1 MYPSDRLLL
10 GNTALSLLQLQKM
23 TMTLAPDFAALFNAT
38 PAACMVMAP
47 DFTIIAVNDAHLEAT
62 GAVREKIVG
71 RGIFEAF
78 PDNPDHTDAD
88 GVSNIR
94 ASMLRVLQTKR
105 RDIMPIQRYDV
116 PTQGRPE
123 DGFTMRYWKPI
134 HFPILDH
141 RGEVSYIIQHV
152 ENVTQTVTET
162 ARAEEMR
169 TEISVQARQ
178 ISSLRYIANLL
189 DQAPMFMAMLSGP
202 EHRVTFVNNGYL
214 KLIGHRD
221 IVGKTVAEGLPDAAD
236 QGYVT
241 LLDQVYLNGE
251 ALSAK
256 SAKYEVQATLGGEV
270 NERYIDFVFQP
281 IRDDQDALMGILV
294 QGLDVTERLR
304 DEKRR
309 NALVRLT
316 DTVRDLKTP
325 EEIIFQASLIL
336 GETLDVSRVGYG
348 TIDPEAETLTVKRDW
363 NALGVTSLAGTLNL
377 RDYGSFVDDMKL
389 GNVVAVSDIESNPR
403 TSAAAAALHGRGV
416 AAFVNV
422 PIREEGRLVA
432 LIFVNNVFARDWLAE
447 DLDFIKE
454 IAERTRTA
462 SERMRSEIAVRLS
475 EAKFRTITDAMPQMV
490 WSTRPDGFH
499 DYYNEQWYRFTGVPH
514 GSTEGEGWSELFHP
528 DEQAL
533 AWEKWRHSLRTGETY
548 EIEYR
553 LRHHSDQYRWVLGRA
568 LPVRGDSGEIVRW
581 MGTCTDIHEQKLTED
596 AWRRESLRKDEFL
609 AMLAHELRNPLAPIS
624 TAAQLIKLPGADA
637 KRIAHAGDIIA
648 RQVKHMAT
656 IVDDLLDVS
665 RVTRG
670 LVQIQQKT
678 LDLKGVVNS
687 AIEQVQPLMQA
698 RRHELLLRL
707 TPQHTMVGGDRTRLV
722 QAISNVL
729 NNAVKYT
736 PPGGRI
742 TCSLAVAGDHACI
755 QIADNGIG
763 MAPELI
769 PLVFDIFTQGERTSD
784 RAQGGLGLGLA
795 LVKSIVDLHGGTIQA
810 TSEGVGKGSNFEIA
824 LPLLEAQEEIPISA
838 PTLEANNRV
847 TGKRVLI
854 VDDNQD
860 AGAMLGYMLQTAGYV
875 VRVEEDATSALQA
888 TQDFDVEVFIL
899 DIGLPDVDGYEL
911 ARRLRAD
918 ARTTQATIIAL
929 TGYGQPQDR
938 ALSQAA
944 GFDYHFVKP
953 ADHQELLL
961 VLSNLSATE

>member
-1 MYPSDRLLL
+1 
-10 GNTALSLLQLQKM
+10 M
-23 TMTLAPDFAALFNAT
+23 TSATDFAALFNAT

-47 DFTIIAVNDAHLEAT
+47 DFTIVAVNDAHLEAT
-62 GAVREKIVG
+62 GAVREEIVG

-78 PDNPDHTDAD
+78 PDNPDHVGGD

-123 DGFTMRYWKPI
+123 DGFTVRYWKPT

-141 RGEVSYIIQHV
+141 QGEVSYIVQHV
-152 ENVTQTVTET
+152 ENITQTMTDT

-169 TEISVQARQ
+169 TEISVQAQQ
-178 ISSLRYIANLL
+178 ISSLRDIADLL
-189 DQAPMFMAMLSGP
+189 EQAPVFMAMLSGP
-202 EHRVTFVNNGYL
+202 EHRFTFVNNGYL
-214 KLIGHRD
+214 KLIGYRD
-221 IVGKTVAEGLPDAAD
+221 IVGKTVAESLPETVD
-236 QGYVT
+236 QGYIT

-256 SAKYEVQATLGGEV
+256 SAKYEFQATPGGQV

-281 IRDDQDALMGILV
+281 IRDVQNALLGILV
-294 QGLDVTERLR
+294 QGLDVTERVH

-309 NALVRLT
+309 NALIRLT

-363 NALGVTSLAGTLNL
+363 SAPGIASLAGTLNL

-389 GNVVAVSDIESNPR
+389 GTVVAIGDVGSDSR
-403 TSAAAAALHGRGV
+403 TSAAAAALQGRGA

-432 LIFVNNVFARDWLAE
+432 LIFVNNIFARDWLAE

-499 DYYNEQWYRFTGVPH
+499 DYYNDQWYRFTGIPY
-514 GSTEGEGWSELFHP
+514 GSTDGDGWNDLFHP
-528 DEQAL
+528 DERLL

-548 EIEYR
+548 EVEYQ
-553 LRHHSDQYRWVLGRA
+553 LRHHSGQYRWVLGRA
-568 LPVRGDSGEIVRW
+568 QPLRSEDGEIVRW
-581 MGTCTDIHEQKLTED
+581 MGTCTDIHAQKQSED
-596 AWRRESLRKDEFL
+596 ALRRESLRKDEFL

-624 TAAQLIKLPGADA
+624 AAAQLIRLPGADA
-637 KRIAHAGDIIA
+637 KRIAHAGEIIA
-648 RQVKHMAT
+648 RQVKHMAAL
-656 IVDDLLDVS
+656 VDDLLDVS

-670 LVQIQQKT
+670 LVQIEQAS
-678 LDLKGVVNS
+678 LDLKSVVS
-687 AIEQVQPLMQA
+687 GAIEQIQPFIQA
-698 RRHELLLRL
+698 RRHELLLRS
-707 TPQHTMVGGDRTRLV
+707 TPQGTVVLGDRTRLI
-722 QAISNVL
+722 QAVSNIL

-736 PPGGRI
+736 PPNGRI
-742 TCSLAVAGDHACI
+742 E
-755 QIADNGIG
+755 IALEVVEGQALIRITDNGIG
-763 MAPELI
+763 IASGLLPT
-769 PLVFDIFTQGERTSD
+769 VFDLFIQAERTPD

-795 LVKSIVDLHGGTIQA
+795 LVKSIADLHGGTVHA
-810 TSEGVGKGSNFEIA
+810 ESAGSGMGSSFTIT
-824 LPLLEAQEEIPISA
+824 LPLLAEDSD
-838 PTLEANNRV
+838 TLTSTASPGLEHSG
-847 TGKRVLI
+847 TGLRVLI
-854 VDDNQD
+854 VDDNRD
-860 AGAMLGYMLQTAGYV
+860 AGAMLGYMLEAAGHV
-875 VRVEEDATSALQA
+875 VQVEEDAASAIRTSQES
-888 TQDFDVEVFIL
+888 DFEVFIL
-899 DIGLPDVDGYEL
+899 DIGLPEIDGYEL

-918 ARTTQATIIAL
+918 VRTAGTTIIAM

-938 ALSQAA
+938 VLSNAA
-944 GFDYHFVKP
+944 GFDHHFVKP
-953 ADHQELLL
+953 ADQQELLRL
-961 VLSNLSATE
+961 LSNLPVQIRGNSVS

>member
-1 MYPSDRLLL
+1 MAS
-10 GNTALSLLQLQKM
+10 T
-23 TMTLAPDFAALFNAT
+23 PDFAALFNAT
-38 PAACMVMAP
+38 PTACMVMSL
-47 DFTIIAVNDAHLEAT
+47 DFTIVAVNDAHLEAT
-62 GAVREKIVG
+62 GATRSDIVG
-71 RGIFEAF
+71 RNIFDAF
-78 PDNPDHTDAD
+78 PSNPDRKDSD

-94 ASMLRVLQTKR
+94 ASMLRVLQTKEP
-105 RDIMPIQRYDV
+105 DVMPIQRYDV
-116 PTQGRPE
+116 PVEGRP
-123 DGFTMRYWKPI
+123 DAGFTVRYWKPK
-134 HFPILDH
+134 HLPVLDSC
-141 RGEVSYIIQHV
+141 GEVAYIIQHV
-152 ENVTQTVTET
+152 DNVTQMMTDT
-162 ARAEEMR
+162 ARVDEMR
-169 TEISVQARQ
+169 TKITIQAKK
-178 ISSLRYIANLL
+178 IDSLLHVTDL
-189 DQAPMFMAMLSGP
+189 FEQAPAFMAMLSGP
-202 EHRVTFVNNGYL
+202 EHRVEFINKEYL

-221 IVGKTVAEGLPDAAD
+221 IVGRTFAEGLPDASD

-241 LLDQVYLNGE
+241 LLDQVYHSGQ
-251 ALSAK
+251 AVSAK
-256 SAKYEVQATLGGEV
+256 SARYDVKATPGGPA
-270 NERYIDFVFQP
+270 NEHYVDFVFQP
-281 IRDDQDALMGILV
+281 IRDVQDVLTGVLV
-294 QGLDVTERLR
+294 QGLDVTERVR

-309 NALVRLT
+309 NALIRLT

-325 EEIIFQASLIL
+325 DDIIFQGCVVL
-336 GETLDVSRVGYG
+336 GETLGVSRVGYG
-348 TIDPEAETLTVKRDW
+348 TIDPVAETITVTRDW
-363 NALGVTSLAGTLNL
+363 NAPGVTSLAGTLNL
-377 RDYGSFVDDMKL
+377 RDYGSFIDDLKL
-389 GNVVAVSDIESNPR
+389 GIFTSIDDVDGDPR
-403 TSAAAAALHGRGV
+403 TREAAAALKGRS
-416 AAFVNV
+416 ATALVNV
-422 PIREEGRLVA
+422 PIMEENRLVA
-432 LIFVNNVFARDWLAE
+432 TIFVNNAFEREWLSG
-447 DLDFIKE
+447 DLALIKE

-462 SERMRSEIAVRLS
+462 SERMRNEIAVRLS

-528 DEQAL
+528 DEQPL

-736 PPGGRI
+736 PSGGRI

-810 TSEGVGKGSNFEIA
+810 TSEGVGMGSNFEIA

-838 PTLEANNRV
+838 STLEANNRV

-875 VRVEEDATSALQA
+875 VRVEEDATSALKA

-918 ARTTQATIIAL
+918 ARTAQATIIAL

-944 GFDYHFVKP
+944 GFDHHFVKP

-961 VLSNLSATE
+961 VLSNLPATE